1 MRKIHS
7 IFVAMLVGATSLV
20 AQTNYTVSFSANVE
34 MDSVQVKN
42 TVSNETRM
50 LYAPNFTISMLKVG
64 KQELPI
70 ETITN
75 SAFLQQTANNNVVV
89 NLEKTSQLN
98 FTLYSS
104 NGSVVARYANN
115 INAGQHTFQIGAPAG
130 VYVLV
135 AVADNL
141 TASIKL
147 LLTQNS
153 QVGIFNVDY
162 ENSIAILKSD
172 EEEISYNE
180 DDEFEFTGYYK
191 GQTDIK
197 TMVITENT
205 DISFTFQPGLSVSTI
220 ITSFSYTTATIG
232 GSVEAENEAIVTEK
246 GVCWGTSPNPTIND
260 NKQSIGSGSGSFST
274 KRGGFVD
281 GVKYYVRAYA
291 ITPNGIIYGAEETF
305 TTIKSTEP
313 TVTTNDL
320 NVYTNSI
327 ALNGKVESENG
338 VNVTARGFCYST
350 TNTNPTIN
358 DSKITVDG
366 GTGFFSYNMYVV
378 TRGITYYV
386 RAYATNSAG
395 TAYGEVKTFYL
406 NTIPTITTTEATN
419 ISYTTATVGGN
430 VTADG
435 GATVTER
442 GVCWS
447 TGTTPTI
454 SDSKITVGKGT
465 GIFETDI
472 TELDA
477 GTTYYVRAYAKNS
490 AGTAY
495 GTAISFTTEKVYKP
509 SVITVEVTNISYTS
523 ATITGKVTADNGA
536 AVTERGIKCASLS
549 APTIKQTSGTGIG
562 EFTIEFTSLTPGE
575 TYYARAYAVNSAGT
589 TNAEPINFTTPVIAS
604 SPTVVTTQA
613 TYVSISEAIVGGDVT
628 SDNGASVT
636 ERGVCWGT
644 SSNPTIA
651 DNKTISGTGTG
662 SFSVKL
668 SSLEKE
674 TTYYVRA
681 YAINNEGI
689 SYGETITFTTN
700 GMITNGIIYAGFS
713 VSETKK
719 VYFSQGNLQYQAS
732 TGIWRF
738 AENQYDVVGEE
749 NSNISSSYS
758 GWIDLFGYGTSGYN
772 NYYPYLASTEVSDY
786 VINTNISGTPYD
798 WGRYNAISN
807 GSNIAGMW
815 RTLTRDEWAYLL
827 SSRANAASKCGV
839 AIVNG
844 VYGLIL
850 LPDNWTLPNDLNFL
864 TNVTTDGSTN
874 GGNHCTQCTINNYSA
889 NDWSKMENNGAIFFP
904 IAGERRGVEWD
915 SLQSSL
921 TVSGTETIYY
931 SGYYWTSQLFGDSSS
946 YNNYGKRSHV
956 FRFRISLQKKQM
968 EMEAYAAGTAV
979 EHTRGLPVR
988 LVRDVK

>member
-20 AQTNYTVSFSANVE
+20 AQTNYKITFSANVE

-75 SAFLQQTANNNVVV
+75 SAFLQQTTNNNVVV

-232 GSVEAENEAIVTEK
+232 GSVEADNEATITEK
-246 GVCWGTSPNPTIND
+246 GVCWGTTTNPTIND
-260 NKQSIGSGSGSFST
+260 NKQSIGSGAGSFST
-274 KRGGFVD
+274 NRGGFVD

-320 NVYTNSI
+320 TVYTNSI
-327 ALNGKVESENG
+327 ALDGKVESENG
-338 VNVTARGFCYST
+338 ANVTARGFCYST

-366 GTGFFSYNMYVV
+366 GTGFFSYKMSVV

-472 TELDA
+472 TGLDA

-662 SFSVKL
+662 SFIVKL

-700 GMITNGIIYAGFS
+700 DIIYAGFS

-738 AENQYDVVGEE
+738 AENQYDMVGEE

-758 GWIDLFGYGTSGYN
+758 GWIDLFGWGTSGWKGGVKAYQPYSTSKSESA
-772 NYYPYLASTEVSDY
+772 YYPGGSYSNDLTGSY
-786 VINTNISGTPYD
+786 TNAD
-798 WGRYNAISN
+798 WGIYNKISN
-807 GSNIAGMW
+807 GGNQAGLW
-815 RTLTRDEWAYLL
+815 RTLTYNEWNYLIHDRSNA
-827 SSRANAASKCGV
+827 SSKYGV
-839 AIVNG
+839 ATVNNVNG
-844 VYGLIL
+844 LVL
-850 LPDNWTLPNDLNFL
+850 LPDDWTLPNG
-864 TNVTTDGSTN
+864 VTFTSGAADPVYDDEGS
-874 GGNHCTQCTINNYSA
+874 HCNDSDYKTINNYSA
-889 NDWSKMENNGAIFFP
+889 EEWTKMEANGAVFLP
-904 IAGERRGVEWD
+904 AAGERWGSEVE
-915 SLQSSL
+915 
-921 TVSGTETIYY
+921 VSGFYGHY
-931 SGYYWTSQLFGDSSS
+931 WSSSASGYKENHAIGMTFKSCTVNMSNASGWQAMS
-946 YNNYGKRSHV
+946 
-956 FRFRISLQKKQM
+956 
-968 EMEAYAAGTAV
+968 
-979 EHTRGLPVR
+979 VR